1 MMREAVGKVDGEGRT
16 GWEWQLRLNDESGR
30 LQRAVSFFGISPQR
44 TKAQGE
50 EDKQMKMESCG
61 GSLHDDFSV
70 A

>member
-1 MMREAVGKVDGEGRT
+1 MRVGGFRG
-16 GWEWQLRLNDESGR
+16 QCP
-30 LQRAVSFFGISPQR
+30 FFRISPQQ
-44 TKAQGE
+44 TKAQEE